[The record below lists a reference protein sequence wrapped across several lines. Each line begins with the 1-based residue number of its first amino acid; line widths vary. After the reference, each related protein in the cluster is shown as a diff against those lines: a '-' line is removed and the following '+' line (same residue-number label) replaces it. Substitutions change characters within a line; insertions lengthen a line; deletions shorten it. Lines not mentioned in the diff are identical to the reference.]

1 MTSFVADVLA
11 TAGNI
16 CKLSRLNDYGQSSI
30 PNATPMNLKQ
40 IFLQPEIVAFVDIVF
55 GSNT

>member
-16 CKLSRLNDYGQSSI
+16 CKLSRLNDYGQSSV
-30 PNATPMNLKQ
+30 PNATPYTPMN
-40 IFLQPEIVAFVDIVF
+40 
-55 GSNT
+55 